1 MDFTL
6 VEINKRK
13 NNISNLSTKLLS
25 TFNINEELSI
35 TYEIKKETE
44 FLESLLNIKMK
55 SIMAQNE
62 QIMQFQIQQMQAQQI
77 MSNQMQNMQFNPMN
91 NNFQN
96 QFEQPKTNICVHF
109 RTGKK
114 TKDGKELPP
123 YMIQCNV
130 NEKVSKV
137 IEKYRIMANDYK
149 KTKKFIYNALAL
161 NPSLTVAEAHLTD
174 NSMIYV
180 VETEGLTGG

>member
-6 VEINKRK
+6 VEINKHK

-96 QFEQPKTNICVHF
+96 QFEQPITNIRVLF

-114 TKDGKELPP
+114 TTP
-123 YMIQCNV
+123 YIIQCNV

-161 NPSLTVAEAHLTD
+161 NPSLTVAEAQLTY

-180 VETEGLTGG
+180 YETEGLMGG

>member
-6 VEINKRK
+6 VEINKHK

-62 QIMQFQIQQMQAQQI
+62 QIMHFQIQQMQAQQI
-77 MSNQMQNMQFNPMN
+77 MLNQMQNMQFNPMN

-96 QFEQPKTNICVHF
+96 QFEQPKTNICV
-109 RTGKK
+109 
-114 TKDGKELPP
+114 
-123 YMIQCNV
+123 Q
-130 NEKVSKV
+130 
-137 IEKYRIMANDYK
+137 
-149 KTKKFIYNALAL
+149 LA
-161 NPSLTVAEAHLTD
+161 
-174 NSMIYV
+174 Y
-180 VETEGLTGG
+180 

>member
-6 VEINKRK
+6 VEINKHK

-96 QFEQPKTNICVHF
+96 QFEQPITNICVHF
-109 RTGKK
+109 RTGKI
-114 TKDGKELPP
+114 TKDGTP
-123 YMIQCNV
+123 YIIQCNV

-149 KTKKFIYNALAL
+149 KNKKIY
-161 NPSLTVAEAHLTD
+161 
-174 NSMIYV
+174 I
-180 VETEGLTGG
+180 

>member
-6 VEINKRK
+6 VEINKHK

-96 QFEQPKTNICVHF
+96 QFEQPITNIRVRF
-109 RTGKK
+109 RTEKK
-114 TKDGKELPP
+114 TTP
-123 YMIQCNV
+123 YIIQCNV

-161 NPSLTVAEAHLTD
+161 NPSLTVAEAQLTY

-180 VETEGLTGG
+180 IETEGLMGG